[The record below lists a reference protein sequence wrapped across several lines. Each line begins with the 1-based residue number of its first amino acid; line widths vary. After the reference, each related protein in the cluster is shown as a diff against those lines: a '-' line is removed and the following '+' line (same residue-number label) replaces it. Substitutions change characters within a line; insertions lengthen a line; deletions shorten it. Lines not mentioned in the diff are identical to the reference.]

1 MHASAA
7 TVLPWSSTEV
17 MASTSSS
24 SPVSGLAPLKRLS
37 GENALAHSFSHF
49 FSPCPLR
56 QFSHP
61 RAVRVGFRASVPV
74 LGAKL
79 GHEDEGEDKGWFRP
93 GGRAGEGFR
102 GGDKNGGRGRGAP
115 PRG

>member
-1 MHASAA
+1 MRAFAA
-7 TVLPWSSTEV
+7 PVLPSSPTEV
-17 MASTSSS
+17 MASTSSSSS

-37 GENALAHSFSHF
+37 RENALAHSFSHC
-49 FSPCPLR
+49 FSPSPLR

-61 RAVRVGFRASVPV
+61 RAVRVGFRATVPV

-79 GHEDEGEDKGWFRP
+79 GHDDEGEDKGWFRT
-93 GGRAGEGFR
+93 GERAREGFR
-102 GGDKNGGRGRGAP
+102 GGRGRGAP